1 MTCDW
6 KDEKLQLEILPL
18 CSIQVFMM
26 KLSVWML
33 KKGKFSFIVPL
44 TDTLFDDNWS
54 SGAYQIKS
62 GASVVIN
69 VPSQNLSP
77 NVLLIK

>member
-6 KDEKLQLEILPL
+6 KDEKLQLEN
-18 CSIQVFMM
+18 FA
-26 KLSVWML
+26 SVLYSGVYDEIKRMDV
-33 KKGKFSFIVPL
+33 KKGKISFIVPL
-44 TDTLFDDNWS
+44 TDTLFDDKWS

-62 GASVVIN
+62 GASVVIK
-69 VPSQNLSP
+69 VPSQNFSP